1 MANNKDNTYSASRTV
16 ISVVVKVIVIVA
28 VLLALYFGIT
38 EGYKF
43 GYDIF
48 SQKAVD
54 KAPGR
59 DVEITIYDDMTN
71 SEIADALY
79 GKGLILDRTSFS
91 IFLWLFTDSD
101 YGIVSGNYTLNS
113 SMTAQQIIQAISQ
126 ELEKETT
133 AEPTLGLYET
143 SVTGGE

>member
-1 MANNKDNTYSASRTV
+1 MALNSDNTYSVSKTV
-16 ISVVVKVIVIVA
+16 ISVIVKVIVIVA
-28 VLLALYFGIT
+28 VLIALYFGISR
-38 EGYKF
+38 GYKF

-54 KAPGR
+54 QAPGR
-59 DVEITIYDDMTN
+59 DVEVTIYDDMTN
-71 SEIADALY
+71 SEIADVLY
-79 GKGLILDRTSFS
+79 GKGLIVDRTSFS

-113 SMTAQQIIQAISQ
+113 SMTAQQIIQTISQ

-143 SVTGGE
+143 SVSEGE